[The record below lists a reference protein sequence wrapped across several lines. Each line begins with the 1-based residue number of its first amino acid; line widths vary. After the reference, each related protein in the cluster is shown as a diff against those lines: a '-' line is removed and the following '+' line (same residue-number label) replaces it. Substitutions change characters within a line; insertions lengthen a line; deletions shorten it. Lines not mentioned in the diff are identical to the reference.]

1 MIESHADPLN
11 VGVERCVA
19 ASQARWLVRRRTDKS
34 EGRGASWHI
43 LRHTFASRLVMSGVN
58 IRTVAELLTVRTL
71 QMAMRYAHLAPD
83 YRMNA
88 VQRMHKA
95 FVAPKNVRSD
105 RKSGTP
111 RSDNGAVVH

>member
-1 MIESHADPLN
+1 MRIRLTWASR
-11 VGVERCVA
+11 GVWRH
-19 ASQARWLVRRRTDKS
+19 RRPGGWFDDVLTRAKV
-34 EGRGASWHI
+34 EGASWHI